1 MLRYFAILSVY
12 VYTHGLFLLLFL
24 LLFLCVGIHCMGI
37 PVGGGG
43 ACTCPKLISTI
54 IFDHSSTLFT
64 DTGSLNQIQSWPVW
78 LILLANLS
86 WGFSVSIF
94 QSWHYRQTLSAA
106 SSTSSARMTSMY
118 ATTTGLKRKCKKGP
132 ETPGGSQRL
141 SQPKDRHKL
150 DLGPQQMSNS
160 VSIWVPQQ
168 LEPELSLKL

>member
-1 MLRYFAILSVY
+1 
-12 VYTHGLFLLLFL
+12 
-24 LLFLCVGIHCMGI
+24 MGI

-64 DTGSLNQIQSWPVW
+64 DTGSLNQIQSWPVWLILLANLSWGFSVSIFQSWHYRQTLSVW